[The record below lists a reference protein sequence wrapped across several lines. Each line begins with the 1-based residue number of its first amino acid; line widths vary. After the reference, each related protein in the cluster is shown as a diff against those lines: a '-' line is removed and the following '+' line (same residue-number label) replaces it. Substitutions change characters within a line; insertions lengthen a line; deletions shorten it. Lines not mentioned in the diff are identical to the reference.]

1 MMDGGPLSLA
11 PMPVRIQVLSD
22 EELVCIMPSGDFILI
37 ICAPPGS
44 GQFQVLTL
52 LSVFFLIIF
61 Y

>member
-1 MMDGGPLSLA
+1 MDSGPLSLA
-11 PMPVRIQVLSD
+11 PMPVKIQMVSD

-44 GQFQVLTL
+44 GQFQVLTF
-52 LSVFFLIIF
+52 LSVFLINF